1 MRMNKQKPVKKARS
15 VFEAAVTEGLTE
27 AQRELR
33 CKHGDPAQF
42 AVACY
47 AAVPGDIS
55 MAETRLAVAKYQ
67 REWDAAGLSVEPN
80 KFAPVKAWRLRQHLD
95 KHVGA
100 VEEMCESMVGS
111 RNRKEFNRGNF
122 DYCVN
127 QMVVLTRRLKRFYL
141 ENK

>member
-1 MRMNKQKPVKKARS
+1 MTQENQAKLNANT
-15 VFEAAVTEGLTE
+15 AA
-27 AQRELR
+27 
-33 CKHGDPAQF
+33 
-42 AVACY
+42 
-47 AAVPGDIS
+47 
-55 MAETRLAVAKYQ
+55 
-67 REWDAAGLSVEPN
+67 LSVEPN